1 MTLSTRY
8 LMRYAEMY
16 YILIKSFQNIT
27 SSNGYDISRI
37 IITMLKKEF
46 DERTLYRFHD
56 LKSIMS
62 GSIKIGVSTFYIDD
76 EEEENDIISHIMTCK
91 NLEFYNYYDGL
102 NILSYDDDC
111 KDRNFHEYILAHTRE
126 NCGIPDVYFK
136 EWLTKYSW
144 SLDKLEYLS
153 YTSRFL
159 EDENFSWYK
168 KIPNLQALEL
178 SHVSGLRPE
187 ELNVKKLFLEYFHE
201 EAVQFLSVKELDIVE
216 SDDEMTD
223 YQLISIAEKMFPNV
237 TKLNY

>member
-1 MTLSTRY
+1 MKLSKRY
-8 LMRYAEMY
+8 SLRYAEMY

-27 SSNGYDISRI
+27 FSNGYDISRM
-37 IITMLKKEF
+37 IITLLKKEF

-62 GSIKIGVSTFYIDD
+62 GSIASGVSTFDTD

-91 NLEFYNYYDGL
+91 KLELYNYYDGL
-102 NILSYDDDC
+102 SILSYDDDYKAC
-111 KDRNFHEYILAHTRE
+111 DYHDYILVHTHD

-153 YTSRFL
+153 YTSRFS
-159 EDENFSWYK
+159 EDENFSWYR
-168 KIPNLQALEL
+168 KIPNLQALDL

-187 ELNVKKLFLEYFHE
+187 ELNVKKLSLDFLNEQPI
-201 EAVQFLSVKELDIVE
+201 QFLNVKEIDIVE
-216 SDDEMTD
+216 INDDMTD
-223 YQLISIAEKMFPNV
+223 YELISIIEKMFPNV
-237 TKLNY
+237 TKINY